1 MVAPSAVESKSSHWR
16 AILYNYY
23 ILIFYVKCLLY
34 TNLLTNISSK
44 YIYIQQKKSITCS
57 SIAKVALYKQ
67 MIMPIIQLAAAAAAV
82 DMCDMVN

>member
-1 MVAPSAVESKSSHWR
+1 MYTYKYVHTLQL
-16 AILYNYY
+16 LYSIPIN
-23 ILIFYVKCLLY
+23 ILIFYVTKMFIIVYKSIDQCKYLL
-34 TNLLTNISSK
+34 S
-44 YIYIQQKKSITCS
+44 YIWQKSITCS